1 MFHVL
6 AIVVKIGFAS
16 LIVGAGLSFFDITA
30 IEVLSKAGIT
40 PERLG
45 QLLTQGFEWALP
57 NIILGSMVIVPL
69 WVVTYMLRPP
79 RG

>member
-1 MFHVL
+1 M
-6 AIVVKIGFAS
+6 ISVKIGFAS

-30 IEVLSKAGIT
+30 LEVLARAGLT
-40 PERLG
+40 PEKISEMLSKG
-45 QLLTQGFEWALP
+45 INWALP
-57 NIILGSMVIVPL
+57 NILLGSMIIVPL